1 MKSLKINALLNT
13 LRSVL
18 NIIFPLIT
26 FPYVS
31 RILGADN
38 LGIYNFSS
46 SFVSYFILIAG
57 LGINTYAI
65 REGAKYRD
73 NREEISNFSSEVF
86 SINMLSTLIAYI
98 LLITILLL
106 FKNLQDYTICI
117 IIFSIQIF
125 FSTIG
130 TEWIYIIYED
140 YSYITLRS
148 IVFKIISMFLLFV
161 FVKNREDCLAY
172 SAITV
177 FSSVGSN
184 ILNYV
189 HVKRFLQLNLTLKM
203 KLKRHLKP
211 IMILFVSGIAIQVY
225 VSSDITILGIMKGA
239 HTVGIYSVSS
249 KIYSILKMLLSA
261 ALVVYI
267 PRLSMLFGKKQYKKY
282 NTLASSVLNISLMLI
297 FPISVGLILV
307 SKEIVILLAGIDFI
321 KSVSSLQLLSLAIIP
336 TIFGWFYTDCVLIP
350 AKKEKIVMIANLI
363 SAVVN
368 IILTIILIP
377 YFSENAAAFTTVVA
391 EVINMLIVVFYGIQ
405 VITID
410 YFRKNLL
417 TVLVGTFG
425 VIGICMAVD
434 MLQFTFI
441 YGLIVKI
448 LLSIL
453 IYFIILLLLKN
464 RYCIST
470 FEKILGGFSLW
481 KKE

>member
-148 IVFKIISMFLLFV
+148 IVFKIISLFLLFV
-161 FVKNREDCLAY
+161 FVKNREDYLAY

-177 FSSVGSN
+177 FSSLGSN
-184 ILNYV
+184 LLNYV
-189 HVKRFLQLNLTLKM
+189 
-203 KLKRHLKP
+203 
-211 IMILFVSGIAIQVY
+211 
-225 VSSDITILGIMKGA
+225 
-239 HTVGIYSVSS
+239 
-249 KIYSILKMLLSA
+249 
-261 ALVVYI
+261 
-267 PRLSMLFGKKQYKKY
+267 
-282 NTLASSVLNISLMLI
+282 
-297 FPISVGLILV
+297 
-307 SKEIVILLAGIDFI
+307 
-321 KSVSSLQLLSLAIIP
+321 
-336 TIFGWFYTDCVLIP
+336 
-350 AKKEKIVMIANLI
+350 
-363 SAVVN
+363 
-368 IILTIILIP
+368 
-377 YFSENAAAFTTVVA
+377 
-391 EVINMLIVVFYGIQ
+391 
-405 VITID
+405 
-410 YFRKNLL
+410 
-417 TVLVGTFG
+417 
-425 VIGICMAVD
+425 
-434 MLQFTFI
+434 QFM
-441 YGLIVKI
+441 
-448 LLSIL
+448 
-453 IYFIILLLLKN
+453 
-464 RYCIST
+464 
-470 FEKILGGFSLW
+470 
-481 KKE
+481 